1 MNIPTLLMKADGR
14 PMLRSTRL
22 SAEALLSRLPVDD
35 LPDGLEV
42 LGLAVLVLK
51 AVGESLL
58 AIACF
63 IQCKS
68 G

>member
-14 PMLRSTRL
+14 PMLGSPRL

-51 AVGESLL
+51 AVGEPLL